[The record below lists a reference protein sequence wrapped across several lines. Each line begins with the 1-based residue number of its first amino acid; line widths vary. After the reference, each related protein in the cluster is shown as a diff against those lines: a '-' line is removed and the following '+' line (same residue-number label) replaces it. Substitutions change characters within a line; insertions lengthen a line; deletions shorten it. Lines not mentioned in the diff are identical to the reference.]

1 MIVEVLAIGTEMLL
15 GHIVNTNASTIGA
28 RLADAG
34 LDHYHQTVVGD
45 NEERIVA
52 AIRLACSRADALI
65 ITGGLGPTKDD
76 LTRSAVA
83 AAAGVGLMFDEVYA
97 EELRA
102 RWAARG
108 WEMPESNLR
117 QAEHPEGSVLLANP
131 RGSAPGIEAEID
143 ATTVFALPGV
153 PSEMLPMLDERVIP
167 ALRSDD
173 DGIVVS
179 RVVRTWGESEAKIGE
194 LLGDIYDESVNPTIA
209 FLASRGEIRV
219 RVTAKASSP
228 AAAAALITPVED
240 EVRRRLG
247 NRVYGSDAET
257 IEIVLLG
264 MLRERGWTIGTAE
277 SATGGMVA
285 ERITSVP
292 GASDVFR
299 GSIVAYQQDIKQEL
313 LGVPSELIAGSGIV
327 SEPVAVAMAEG
338 AAGILGVDVAIAVTG
353 SAGPDPQDQP
363 VGTMVVAV
371 RTPEV
376 TRVKTLRRPG
386 GREQVR
392 MSTTTAAL
400 HLTRMLIEGVRWG
413 NG

>member
-153 PSEMLPMLDERVIP
+153 PSEMLPMLDEHVIP

-363 VGTMVVAV
+363 VGTMVIAV

-413 NG
+413 KG

>member
-153 PSEMLPMLDERVIP
+153 PSEMLPMLDEHVIP

>member
-1 MIVEVLAIGTEMLL
+1 
-15 GHIVNTNASTIGA
+15 
-28 RLADAG
+28 
-34 LDHYHQTVVGD
+34 
-45 NEERIVA
+45 
-52 AIRLACSRADALI
+52 
-65 ITGGLGPTKDD
+65 
-76 LTRSAVA
+76 
-83 AAAGVGLMFDEVYA
+83 
-97 EELRA
+97 
-102 RWAARG
+102 
-108 WEMPESNLR
+108 
-117 QAEHPEGSVLLANP
+117 
-131 RGSAPGIEAEID
+131 
-143 ATTVFALPGV
+143 
-153 PSEMLPMLDERVIP
+153 
-167 ALRSDD
+167 
-173 DGIVVS
+173 
-179 RVVRTWGESEAKIGE
+179 
-194 LLGDIYDESVNPTIA
+194 
-209 FLASRGEIRV
+209 
-219 RVTAKASSP
+219 
-228 AAAAALITPVED
+228 
-240 EVRRRLG
+240 
-247 NRVYGSDAET
+247 
-257 IEIVLLG
+257 
-264 MLRERGWTIGTAE
+264 
-277 SATGGMVA
+277 MVA

>member
-15 GHIVNTNASTIGA
+15 GHIVNTNASNIGA
-28 RLADAG
+28 SLADAG

-45 NEERIVA
+45 NEGRIVA

-76 LTRSAVA
+76 LTRSAIA
-83 AAAGVGLMFDEVYA
+83 AAAGVGLMFDESYA

-131 RGSAPGIEAEID
+131 RGSAPGVRVEID

-153 PSEMLPMLDERVIP
+153 PSEMLPMLDEHVIP

-194 LLGDIYDESVNPTIA
+194 LLGDIYDDSRNPTIA

-219 RVTAKASSP
+219 RITAKAPSS

-240 EVRRRLG
+240 EVRTRLG

-264 MLRERGWTIGTAE
+264 MLRERGWTVGTAE

-299 GSIVAYQQDIKQEL
+299 GSVVAYHQDIKQGL
-313 LGVPSELIAGSGIV
+313 LGVPSELIAGAGVV

-338 AAGILGVDVAIAVTG
+338 AAEILDVDVAIAVTG

-363 VGTMVVAV
+363 VGTMVIAV
-371 RTPEV
+371 RTPEA

-400 HLTRMLIEGVRWG
+400 HLARMLIEGVRWG

>member
-1 MIVEVLAIGTEMLL
+1 MLL

-83 AAAGVGLMFDEVYA
+83 VAAGVGLMFDEVYA

-153 PSEMLPMLDERVIP
+153 PSEMLPMLDEHVIP

>member
-34 LDHYHQTVVGD
+34 LDHYQQTVVGD

-131 RGSAPGIEAEID
+131 RGSAPGIETEID
-143 ATTVFALPGV
+143 AATVFALPGV
-153 PSEMLPMLDERVIP
+153 PSEMLPMLDEHVIP

-228 AAAAALITPVED
+228 AAAAALIAPVED

-363 VGTMVVAV
+363 VGTMVIAV

-413 NG
+413 KG

>member
-153 PSEMLPMLDERVIP
+153 PSEMLPMLDEHVIP

-240 EVRRRLG
+240 VVRRRVG
-247 NRVYGSDAET
+247 NPVYGSDAET

-292 GASDVFR
+292 GASEVFR

-376 TRVKTLRRPG
+376 TRVKTLGRPG

-400 HLTRMLIEGVRWG
+400 HLTRMLLEGVRWG